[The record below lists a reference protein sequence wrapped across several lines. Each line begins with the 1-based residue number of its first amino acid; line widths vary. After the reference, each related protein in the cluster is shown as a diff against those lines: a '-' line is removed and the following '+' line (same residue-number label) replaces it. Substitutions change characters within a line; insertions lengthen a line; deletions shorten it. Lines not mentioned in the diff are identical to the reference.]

1 MFSEQKS
8 RGKIYFRSSEPQI
21 RIEEILEYLNLR
33 SDSEIRFQKT
43 SLIQEAEY
51 AVLII
56 GKGNAEKLPSVE
68 ESEQLLTMQ
77 QCIFLVEKV
86 LFEEYESYRKKE
98 AGPGSPVYRVIRFF
112 NENRENRRWIYTYTS
127 AGEISSMIG
136 KIILSEY
143 FSINFSK
150 AKVHVKPGECFENT
164 VTFKNTGYTRLNGYF
179 IDGLFIHNTG
189 KHRPRLENF
198 NPIIK
203 ATKPHEEIHIK
214 MDFKAP
220 DIAGSFAFYLIVKKR
235 GLILN
240 MDDAVRKFVLHV
252 ASEDEPSYDAVLLE
266 ESPPNGILF
275 TDKKD
280 FIKTWRLRNTSGENW
295 RKILFKVK
303 FESATHYFCKE
314 RKKVYYDI
322 PDGSEF
328 TISANLYSPD
338 IPGKYTVYYQ
348 LLRED
353 RTEIITDGP
362 ICCSVVTQYE
372 RQSQFEVI

>member
-1 MFSEQKS
+1 
-8 RGKIYFRSSEPQI
+8 
-21 RIEEILEYLNLR
+21 LR

-98 AGPGSPVYRVIRFF
+98 AGPSSPVYRVIRFF
-112 NENRENRRWIYTYTS
+112 NENRENRRWIYTYTP

-203 ATKPHEEIHIK
+203 ATKPHEEMHIK

-353 RTEIITDGP
+353 RTEIVTDGP